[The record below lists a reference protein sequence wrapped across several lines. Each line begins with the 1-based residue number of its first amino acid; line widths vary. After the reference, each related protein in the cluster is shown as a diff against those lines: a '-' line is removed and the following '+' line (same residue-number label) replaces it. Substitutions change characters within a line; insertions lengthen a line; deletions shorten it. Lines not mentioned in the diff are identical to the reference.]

1 MEGHRCH
8 DRLKYSVSHF
18 QELSGVEEV
27 YIRPV
32 DCRAV
37 SRALPFDGA
46 HDTTRRAMLV
56 DVDTK
61 L

>member
-8 DRLKYSVSHF
+8 DRLKHSVSHF
-18 QELSGVEEV
+18 QELSGIEEA

-32 DCRAV
+32 DCHAV
-37 SRALPFDGA
+37 SCALPFDGA
-46 HDTTRRAMLV
+46 HDITMRAMLV